1 MAATSKA
8 TLAPWLLLALWS
20 RLAAALRRWFLRLVR
35 RPLRR
40 LGLGGAPSLRLEADV
55 DSGGDAEDAWDR
67 IDAGSVHLSVD
78 ELPLGLVNLDNICFA
93 NAVVQCLRM
102 LPGFVERLVADTAR
116 TRVEA
121 LRDGDDSER
130 AKQWRVADAL
140 CDLMYGVAPECTRS
154 EQHGEDGRDPVDS
167 EGNELASESRTK
179 TRDPVARREQNKAM
193 LRYFRQQVSKCSYLV
208 TAAGDEQEQQDAEVG
223 PIATMLSPLQLSDV
237 LSESNRSSCPSC
249 WSCCTTCSAAAMKCS
264 MTSRSVRPS
273 GWSSC

>member
-1 MAATSKA
+1 MVSWTEKTVATAARLWAERSRSDPRVTINEVA
-8 TLAPWLLLALWS
+8 GTFGIPCQTLARYIS
-20 RLAAALRRWFLRLVR
+20 RQVLEQERRTHQ
-35 RPLRR
+35 PLR
-40 LGLGGAPSLRLEADV
+40 S
-55 DSGGDAEDAWDR
+55 
-67 IDAGSVHLSVD
+67 D
-78 ELPLGLVNLDNICFA
+78 ELPLGLAKIGSISFA
-93 NAVVQCLRM
+93 NAVVQCLRV

-140 CDLMYGVAPECTRS
+140 CNLMDGVAPDCEH
-154 EQHGEDGRDPVDS
+154 EEGFGEDGSQVLVGCWVFMP
-167 EGNELASESRTK
+167 
-179 TRDPVARREQNKAM
+179 RDPVARREQNKAM